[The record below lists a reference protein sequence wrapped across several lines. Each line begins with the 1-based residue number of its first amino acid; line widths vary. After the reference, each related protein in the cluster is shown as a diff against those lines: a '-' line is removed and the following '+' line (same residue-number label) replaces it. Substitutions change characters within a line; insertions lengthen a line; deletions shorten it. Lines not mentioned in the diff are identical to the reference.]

1 MAKKETVQETPLMKQ
16 YFEIKS
22 KYPGAILLFRVGDF
36 YETFGEDAVKAAH
49 ILGIVL
55 TKRAN
60 GSASH
65 IELAGFPHHSLD
77 TYLPKLVRAGE
88 RVAICDQLEDP
99 KLTKKIVK
107 RGVTELVTPGVS
119 YNDKVLEHK
128 SNNYLCAVYFHQE
141 QAGVAFVDIS
151 TGEFLCGQGNIPY
164 IEKLIQGL
172 KPAEI
177 LISKKQVKTFKDIFG
192 DKLYTYLLDEWVFA
206 HQYAYDKLIAKFE
219 TVNLK
224 GFGIQEME
232 LAIITSGVCLHY
244 LNETHHQQLGHIQTI
259 SRLDEDRYMWL
270 DRFTI
275 KNLELL
281 SSTNEN
287 GSALVDVI
295 DKTTTPMG
303 ARLLK
308 RWLVMPLKDIQLINE
323 RHNSVSAFT
332 TDEQLCNFI
341 TNELKPVGDLE
352 RMVSKLAMRRINPRE
367 LWQLNKSL
375 KQIEPIKQQ
384 LINSNDASLTNL
396 GNLLQ
401 DCSWVTQKITST
413 IKPDPPLLANRGDI
427 INDNIHTELDN
438 LRKIAFNGKD
448 YLLNIQQKEQERT
461 GIPSLKIAFNN
472 VFGYYLEVTNTHKN
486 KVPPEWIRKQTLTNA
501 ERYITQEL
509 KTYEDQ
515 ILGAEEKI
523 AAIEELLYQ
532 NLITELGEY
541 VQILQQ
547 NALAI
552 GKIDCLVSFARL
564 SMLNKYTRPELT
576 TDGRLFITAGRHPV
590 IEKQLPPGEPYIPND
605 ILLDKNE
612 NQIIILTGPNMAGK
626 SAILRQCALITIL
639 AQIGCFV
646 PATAASVSI
655 TDKIFTRV
663 GASDNLS
670 SGESTFMVEMT
681 ETASI
686 LNNISENSL
695 VLLDEIGRGTS
706 TYDGVSI
713 AWAIAEFLAKHPSAP
728 RTLFATHYH
737 ELNELESQFSNIH
750 NYHIQIKESGQK
762 IIFLRT
768 LAKGGSEHSFGIHV
782 AKMAGVPQLVVQ
794 RANHIL
800 AELEKQRGT
809 GVKQKS
815 LPTSQPLQLAMFEM
829 NDPLMTE
836 IKADLKELDINTIT
850 PVEALM
856 KLHEIIRKLK

>member
-65 IELAGFPHHSLD
+65 VELAGFPHHSLD